1 MYVAYND
8 DQGSNYQLHL
18 VLSKDKGATWSGD
31 LQTIANA
38 LNAAL
43 AVNSDGRVALLYQ
56 QLVGSGAAQTWVTQC
71 KSSIDGISWQTVTL
85 ASTPA
90 NNPPRQFDSYRGDYE
105 HLTAVGED
113 FYGIFSASRH
123 SGQEQF
129 PFECDLSTQFGL

>member
-43 AVNSDGRVALLYQ
+43 ALNIDGRVAMLYQ

-85 ASTPA
+85 ASTPSRRRSHSTTFS
-90 NNPPRQFDSYRGDYE
+90 PPISSTVELSRRTGWAMPAWRESLRRR
-105 HLTAVGED
+105 L
-113 FYGIFSASRH
+113 ASH
-123 SGQEQF
+123 
-129 PFECDLSTQFGL
+129 